1 MQKVSSTS
9 NTRLLSKIS
18 SMYYEQDYNQQEIAN
33 RLHLY
38 RPKVSRLLKQA
49 REQGIVQISVATSNN
64 SFVELE
70 KALEERY
77 DLKEALII
85 ETDPQSSSKIVKRQ
99 LGTAAADYLYRALS
113 GGELIGVTWGTTLQA
128 MVDAMHPKPIE
139 DVHVV
144 QALGGVGPPEAKAHA
159 TDISRRLSRLFE
171 SRLTL
176 LPAPGIVDSIEA
188 KEVLLSDRRVK
199 SALDLFPELNI
210 LMMGIG
216 AIHTNPIL
224 DKDSREISPH
234 LYEQIIDSEA
244 VGDVALHFFDINGNE
259 IDSELKDLV
268 IGISIE
274 ELKQI
279 DTVVGIAAGDEKR
292 ESIQGALNGGVIDLL
307 ITDNYTAE
315 GLV

>member
-1 MQKVSSTS
+1 
-9 NTRLLSKIS
+9 
-18 SMYYEQDYNQQEIAN
+18 
-33 RLHLY
+33 
-38 RPKVSRLLKQA
+38 
-49 REQGIVQISVATSNN
+49 
-64 SFVELE
+64 
-70 KALEERY
+70 
-77 DLKEALII
+77 
-85 ETDPQSSSKIVKRQ
+85 
-99 LGTAAADYLYRALS
+99 
-113 GGELIGVTWGTTLQA
+113 
-128 MVDAMHPKPIE
+128 MVDAMHPKPID

-159 TDISRRLSRLFE
+159 TDISRRLSGLFE

-188 KEVLLSDRRVK
+188 KEVLLSDWRVK

-224 DKDSREISPH
+224 DKDNREISSH
-234 LYEQIIDSEA
+234 LYEQIIGSEA
-244 VGDVALHFFDINGNE
+244 VGDVALHFFDINGDE

-279 DTVVGIAAGDEKR
+279 DTVVGIAAGDEKM

-315 GLV
+315 RLV